1 MRPEDK
7 GESPYKEIKEY
18 QEALPYLEKKI
29 GLYCSY
35 CEMPINHVPE
45 VEHMISKKHGGDKTA
60 WSNLLLGCKYCNSRK
75 SAKTTPQNA
84 EDYLWPDAANTAIA
98 FSYTNGIP
106 KVNAE
111 VLNELDPT
119 GSLCEKAQ
127 NTYDMVELGNEP
139 DLQPGGKKQDK
150 DRRFLN
156 RNLSYNKALISLK
169 NWNHVKDASEC
180 YQNAMKEQIIMTAT
194 ADGFFSV
201 WMMVFAD
208 EPEICLALLER
219 YPGTNKVYYDEQG
232 KIKKIFLKKEKTNK

>member
-1 MRPEDK
+1 MRPVDK

-180 YQNAMKEQIIMTAT
+180 YQNAMNVNSA
-194 ADGFFSV
+194 
-201 WMMVFAD
+201 
-208 EPEICLALLER
+208 
-219 YPGTNKVYYDEQG
+219 
-232 KIKKIFLKKEKTNK
+232 KKLH